1 MNGIGRA
8 PTFHL
13 LERLAEIVQDL
24 TVDNFDL
31 TFRIHDGYETGNALN
46 GQPKPVFARAA
57 SLLGALTIVNLHR
70 DSVPLE
76 DRPLLISKRHRTMQ
90 KPEVSPIRGAASS
103 LPIEALDVH
112 L

>member
-8 PTFHL
+8 PTFHF

-31 TFRIHDGYETGNALN
+31 TFRIHDGYETGNAFN
-46 GQPKPVFARAA
+46 RQPKPVFARADC
-57 SLLGALTIVNLHR
+57 LLGALTIVNLHR

-76 DRPLLISKRHRTMQ
+76 YISLFISNRYGTSQKTAEFPILRAQPSLILTM
-90 KPEVSPIRGAASS
+90 
-103 LPIEALDVH
+103 
-112 L
+112 